1 MPTTDSRPYEMHAA
15 GGGGFTTFETADAV
29 ALPLMLLAKATLRE
43 GAGQRL
49 VLEYGSTCAVV
60 EGEGLA
66 ELFAHLL
73 AGHVKVIRCG
83 RHAFCAVRLIQIF
96 DTQASA

>member
-1 MPTTDSRPYEMHAA
+1 MLTPDSPPFEMHAA
-15 GGGGFTTFETADAV
+15 GGGGFTIFETADAV
-29 ALPLMLLAKATLRE
+29 ALPLMLLAKATLR
-43 GAGQRL
+43 GDTGQRL
-49 VLEYGSTCAVV
+49 VLEYGATFAVV

-73 AGHVKVIRCG
+73 AGRVKVIRCG
-83 RHAFCAVRLIQIF
+83 RHAVCVVRLIQIL